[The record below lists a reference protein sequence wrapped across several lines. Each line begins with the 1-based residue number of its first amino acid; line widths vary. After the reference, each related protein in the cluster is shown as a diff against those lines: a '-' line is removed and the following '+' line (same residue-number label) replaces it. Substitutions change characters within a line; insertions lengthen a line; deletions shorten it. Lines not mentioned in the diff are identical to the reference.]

1 MRYHEHVPAELV
13 TIANFRDLPEAMLA
27 KGKLESAGIECFLGD
42 DNMVRMDWFWSNLIG
57 GVKLRVS
64 ETDAEEA
71 IRLLEEE
78 IPPELVDSDTGEVY
92 EQPACPRCSSLDIS
106 FGPPDKGV
114 QLAALYMAGIPL
126 PSGRDRWKCSQ
137 CGAEW
142 EVLAD
147 VKPMPPE
154 SSSTS

>member
-1 MRYHEHVPAELV
+1 M
-13 TIANFRDLPEAMLA
+13 
-27 KGKLESAGIECFLGD
+27 
-42 DNMVRMDWFWSNLIG
+42 LIG
-57 GVKLRVS
+57 GVKLRVAKS
-64 ETDAEEA
+64 MRKKPF
-71 IRLLEEE
+71 IFWKRRYL
-78 IPPELVDSDTGEVY
+78 PELIDSDTGEVY

-114 QLAALYMAGIPL
+114 QLAALVHCGDPIPA
-126 PSGRDRWKCSQ
+126 GRDRWKCNQ

-154 SSSTS
+154 SSTS